1 MLLVFNF
8 TAKIINLRI
17 RYESMY
23 PKTMHVFNFSLQSF
37 CDELMLFYTWKTLK
51 FFGFNNNFIHSSTAA
66 RNIDNTDVLSLQ
78 KEKKNISMF
87 SIGYFMI
94 FRSTDQPDCLQTS
107 LNRCWSRSV
116 SCCSEC
122 FVPFT
127 WLPDHRRD
135 SNCKN
140 KLQISY

>member
-1 MLLVFNF
+1 
-8 TAKIINLRI
+8 
-17 RYESMY
+17 MY

-87 SIGYFMI
+87 SLGYFMI
-94 FRSTDQPDCLQTS
+94 FRPTD
-107 LNRCWSRSV
+107 
-116 SCCSEC
+116 
-122 FVPFT
+122 
-127 WLPDHRRD
+127 
-135 SNCKN
+135 
-140 KLQISY
+140 